1 MKQKSINNIYYKVME
16 YKVKRK
22 YLGKVLKGGGI
33 SITLSDELSP
43 AIMRMAY
50 KRFGKEYFTTIK
62 KNDKNTEST
71 SEQPSSN
78 VEGKDND

>member
-1 MKQKSINNIYYKVME
+1 ME

-33 SITLSDELSP
+33 SITLSDDLSP

-50 KRFGKEYFTTIK
+50 NRFGKEYFTTVK

-71 SEQPSSN
+71 SEQPSPN
-78 VEGKDND
+78 AEGKDND